1 MEYVNTEVV
10 KVITVR
16 ECSVRNP
23 IKLTILRVQ
32 FTVPLITVV
41 IEGLSFSRSWIP
53 NSFILFFAWSNLAAA
68 VSDFV
73 AACSMA
79 TDVPVTASV

>member
-1 MEYVNTEVV
+1 MVNN
-10 KVITVR
+10 VIAILFSLMKFNSLMSFPVQ
-16 ECSVRNP
+16 
-23 IKLTILRVQ
+23 LTAPFAADMRA
-32 FTVPLITVV
+32 
-41 IEGLSFSRSWIP
+41 GLSFSNNSIP
-53 NSFILFFAWSNLAAA
+53 SSCMRFLACDSLAAA